1 MADTFTTNLQLTKPE
16 VGASANTWGDK
27 INANLTAIDNLFNT
41 SGNGT
46 SVGLNVGNGKTLTV
60 GSGGTAAIAGTLS
73 VTGTTNITRTV
84 NVLGSGGGVDSVP
97 GQIKLY
103 INGGSN
109 YVAIEAPSP
118 LLPSSYTLTLPDT
131 DGSNGQFLKTNGS
144 GTLSWSNVTGTTIN
158 NNADNRIITGS
169 GTANTLEGEAN
180 LTYNGTR
187 LGVGSGADLGTG
199 VHIKT
204 GDSGASVSTNA
215 DELVVEGSG
224 SDIGMTILSPTN
236 GTGQLNF
243 GDSGDNDVGRVY
255 YSHDDNSMRLF
266 ANGSEGLRITE
277 HLAINIGNA
286 GTNPSSSQ
294 AGYQI
299 NPNGSAKI
307 SKGSG
312 DSFHGVF
319 TFYNGNGI
327 VGSVTTGGSATSYNT
342 ASDYRLKENIDYT
355 FEATERLKEL
365 KPARFNFIANSETTV
380 DGFLAHEVSSV
391 VPEAVVGEKDGEEM
405 QGIDQSKLV
414 PLLTKALQEAITK
427 IETLE
432 DRINALEN

>member
-73 VTGTTNITRTV
+73 VTGTTNINRTV

-131 DGSNGQFLKTNGS
+131 DGSSGQFLKTNGS
-144 GTLSWSNVTGTTIN
+144 GTLSWSSVTGTTIN
-158 NNADNRIITGS
+158 NNADNRVITGS

-180 LTYNGTR
+180 LRFNGSTLR
-187 LGVGSGADLGTG
+187 VGSGT
-199 VHIKT
+199 T
-204 GDSGASVSTNA
+204 SPDSKASDV
-215 DELVVEGSG
+215 VVEGSG
-224 SDIGMTILSPTN
+224 NTGISILSGGSNSASLYLGANGANNDGVIAYDNNANIMTFTTAATERMRLNGDDVTISRANNFTNN
-236 GTGQLNF
+236 GTG
-243 GDSGDNDVGRVY
+243 GGSGIRLSDVGGTR
-255 YSHDDNSMRLF
+255 
-266 ANGSEGLRITE
+266 GE
-277 HLAINIGNA
+277 IGIEKTGTGAA
-286 GTNPSSSQ
+286 GMI
-294 AGYQI
+294 Y
-299 NPNGSAKI
+299 
-307 SKGSG
+307 
-312 DSFHGVF
+312 
-319 TFYNGNGI
+319 FYNGNGTVGAI
-327 VGSVTTGGSATSYNT
+327 VTDGSSTSYNT
-342 ASDYRLKENIDYT
+342 SSDYRLKENEVAISDGI
-355 FEATERLKEL
+355 ERLKQL
-365 KPARFNFIANSETTV
+365 KPYRFNFKADADTTV
-380 DGFLAHEVSSV
+380 DGFFAHEVQDI
-391 VPEAVVGEKDGEEM
+391 VPEAISGEKDGAEM
-405 QGIDQSKLV
+405 QSIDQSKLV
-414 PLLTKALQEAITK
+414 PLLTSALQEAITK

>member
-73 VTGTTNITRTV
+73 VTGTTNISRTV

-131 DGSNGQFLKTNGS
+131 DGSSGQFLKTNGS
-144 GTLSWSNVTGTTIN
+144 GTLSWSSVTGTTIN

-180 LTYNGTR
+180 FTYNGTVVSITSTDSNPLELIR
-187 LGVGSGADLGTG
+187 NSSN
-199 VHIKT
+199 
-204 GDSGASVSTNA
+204 GDVNLRFKNT
-215 DELVVEGSG
+215 
-224 SDIGMTILSPTN
+224 
-236 GTGQLNF
+236 
-243 GDSGDNDVGRVY
+243 SGDIAFVRGI
-255 YSHDDNSMRLF
+255 H
-266 ANGSEGLRITE
+266 GG
-277 HLAINIGNA
+277 HLGFL
-286 GTNPSSSQ
+286 
-294 AGYQI
+294 
-299 NPNGSAKI
+299 PNGVEKVR
-307 SKGSG
+307 
-312 DSFHGVF
+312 F
-319 TFYNGNGI
+319 NENGI
-327 VGSVTTGGSATSYNT
+327 VGVGANALSGVSSDSTIGASMHPEGRVNICYSGTGGHGFMTFRNGNNEIGSISGFGSSTFFNTS
-342 ASDYRLKENIDYT
+342 SDYRLKENEIAINDGIS
-355 FEATERLKEL
+355 RLKQL
-365 KPARFNFIANSETTV
+365 KPYRFNFKSDADKTV
-380 DGFLAHEVSSV
+380 DGFFAHEVSSI
-391 VPEAVVGEKDGEEM
+391 VPEAITGKKDAVDENGNIKA
-405 QGIDQSKLV
+405 QAIDQSKLV
-414 PLLTKALQEAITK
+414 PLLVAAVQELT
-427 IETLE
+427 TRLE
-432 DRINALEN
+432 ALEN

>member
-27 INANLTAIDNLFNT
+27 INANLTAIDNLFNA

-73 VTGTTNITRTV
+73 VTGTTNINRTV

-109 YVAIEAPSP
+109 YVAIEAPGP

-144 GTLSWSNVTGTTIN
+144 GTLSWSSVTGTTIN

-180 LTYNGTR
+180 LTFDGTN
-187 LGVGSGADLGTG
+187 LDLADSKKLRFGTG
-199 VHIKT
+199 NDLEIYHDGSNSYVKDT
-204 GDSGASVSTNA
+204 
-215 DELVVEGSG
+215 GSG
-224 SDIGMTILSPTN
+224 SIVANASAYYFRDASDTSNTGFCITN
-236 GTGQLNF
+236 
-243 GDSGDNDVGRVY
+243 S
-255 YSHDDNSMRLF
+255 
-266 ANGSEGLRITE
+266 GLRSGIGIDTPDDVRLHVKSPNQACIKTE
-277 HLAINIGNA
+277 RTSTSNNSHIAFK
-286 GTNPSSSQ
+286 
-294 AGYQI
+294 
-299 NPNGSAKI
+299 NPNGGVGEIVTS
-307 SKGSG
+307 GS
-312 DSFHGVF
+312 S
-319 TFYNGNGI
+319 
-327 VGSVTTGGSATSYNT
+327 TSYLT
-342 ASDYRLKENIDYT
+342 SSDYRLKENEVSISDGID
-355 FEATERLKEL
+355 RLKQL
-365 KPARFNFIANSETTV
+365 QPYRFNFIADPDKTV
-380 DGFLAHEVSSV
+380 DGFFAHEVQDI
-391 VPEAVVGEKDGEEM
+391 VPEAISGEKDGEKM
-405 QGIDQSKLV
+405 QGIDQAKLV
-414 PLLTKALQEAITK
+414 PLLTAALQEAITK

>member
-27 INANLTAIDNLFNT
+27 INANLTAIDNLFNA

-46 SVGLNVGNGKTLTV
+46 SVGFNVGNGKTLTV

-73 VTGTTNITRTV
+73 VTGTTNINRTV

-103 INGGSN
+103 INGGSH
-109 YVAIEAPSP
+109 YVAIEAPGP

-144 GTLSWSNVTGTTIN
+144 GTLSWSSVTSTTIN

-180 LTYNGTR
+180 FTFDGDSLSVKPTNNTAQLLLVQNNASDNWKLFCDSGGGVLKIQRTSSGSTSTPVEVTSGGMV
-187 LGVGSGADLGTG
+187 GVGTSGHFTPTQKLNIYGSHVSEAGLVRIQTSNGSGNADLIKMLDGNSDTCGT
-199 VHIKT
+199 IT
-204 GDSGASVSTNA
+204 LNASGNSVA
-215 DELVVEGSG
+215 
-224 SDIGMTILSPTN
+224 
-236 GTGQLNF
+236 
-243 GDSGDNDVGRVY
+243 
-255 YSHDDNSMRLF
+255 
-266 ANGSEGLRITE
+266 
-277 HLAINIGNA
+277 
-286 GTNPSSSQ
+286 
-294 AGYQI
+294 
-299 NPNGSAKI
+299 
-307 SKGSG
+307 
-312 DSFHGVF
+312 
-319 TFYNGNGI
+319 
-327 VGSVTTGGSATSYNT
+327 YNT
-342 ASDYRLKENIDYT
+342 SSDYRLKENEVAISDGIT
-355 FEATERLKEL
+355 RLKSL
-365 KPARFNFIANSETTV
+365 KPYKFNFKSQPEKTV
-380 DGFLAHEVSSV
+380 DGFFAHEVSSV
-391 VPEAVVGEKDGEEM
+391 VPEAISGEKDGEEM

-414 PLLTKALQEAITK
+414 PLLTAALQEAITK